1 MSLNTNGWDYGYH
14 LNLEKVNKMI
24 LDNAAKDKTDV
35 ENFINSLNF
44 PVSNNAITNITSLN
58 SPRSRANPFAWHL
71 INKKAFNIFDKK
83 KK

>member
-58 SPRSRANPFAWHL
+58 SPAPARTMSL
-71 INKKAFNIFDKK
+71 S
-83 KK
+83 